1 MKMHQER
8 SYVIALENA
17 QKVDGMYIDYES
29 NGYSF
34 RDATGFNKWGM
45 TSSMVSAMIISDLI
59 TQQENDFSEIFSPH
73 RFDLSLSI
81 KNVAKDMATTAKN
94 FIAQKVYIPSSEIEH
109 IKNGHGGIVEYDGQ
123 KVGVYKD
130 DDGQIF
136 TVSIKCSHLGC
147 ELHWNADESTWDCP
161 CHGSRFDYKGNLID
175 SPAVKN
181 IVED

>member
-1 MKMHQER
+1 
-8 SYVIALENA
+8 
-17 QKVDGMYIDYES
+17 
-29 NGYSF
+29 
-34 RDATGFNKWGM
+34 
-45 TSSMVSAMIISDLI
+45 
-59 TQQENDFSEIFSPH
+59 
-73 RFDLSLSI
+73 
-81 KNVAKDMATTAKN
+81 MATTAKN

-136 TVSIKCSHLGC
+136 TVSTKCSHLGC

-175 SPAVKN
+175 SPAIKN
-181 IVED
+181 IKEN